1 MKKNLRCFIARHRFA
16 NGMNK
21 SLKYSSSLWISLLCA
36 TNFLFALVITAPLL
50 TTSLVTK
57 FVKFETKFITSAS
70 QNDVFFDKINSA
82 TQFKIEKDFIVNL
95 EEEESEVDKNYKKI
109 SNTSSNVLLGSLTSN
124 FNLNN
129 FAVNSFAFSLSKD
142 FIYLPLYTSLYIV
155 FGVFLI

>member
-1 MKKNLRCFIARHRFA
+1 
-16 NGMNK
+16 MNK
-21 SLKYSSSLWISLLCA
+21 PFKYSSSLWISLLCA
-36 TNFLFALVITAPLL
+36 TNFLFALLITAPLL
-50 TTSLVTK
+50 TTSLGTK

-95 EEEESEVDKNYKKI
+95 EEEESEVDKNYKKL
-109 SNTSSNVLLGSLTSN
+109 SNTFSNVLFVNLGSN
-124 FNLNN
+124 FFINSIT
-129 FAVNSFAFSLSKD
+129 VNSFASSLSKE